1 MKSILVARWLVTNK
15 MINPI
20 CDLIGDSVDYSV
32 QNLIFS
38 SIENPVKNLAG
49 SLVGNSALKLI
60 KKINGKV

>member
-1 MKSILVARWLVTNK
+1 MKSILIARWLVTNK

-49 SLVGNSALKLI
+49 SLVGNSARKLI
-60 KKINGKV
+60 KKINEKI